1 MVWKYSANPT
11 PESFMDDSSKYA
23 LGLRIATGYNNE
35 LYFQLLKSFGD
46 HETAWA
52 MDEKEIRR
60 TLKKSDSIINPF
72 ITARKKCDI
81 DGACQL
87 LERKGIGFVVYG
99 SKEYPEL
106 LADIASPPPLL
117 FHRGR
122 NFDRIHGLGVAV
134 IGARRATGYGR
145 DIAEQFARDLGQQ
158 NITVISGLARGID
171 SAAHK
176 GALGTPGGTVAVL
189 GCGVDQCYPPENRR
203 LMDEIAE
210 QGAVISEYLPG
221 TKPLAKHFPARNRI
235 ISGVSEAVVIVEA
248 DIKSGALITADMA
261 LEQGREV
268 FAVPGSIRNTLSRG
282 PHRLIKEG
290 ATLAQTAQDVLVEL
304 GVIIQEQKV
313 DQEPMP
319 LLDDHEKAILE
330 QISFEPTH
338 FDAITEKSE
347 MPVANIAGILTM
359 LELKGFLSKE
369 PGNYFSRKM

>member
-11 PESFMDDSSKYA
+11 PESLMDDSSKYA

-81 DGACQL
+81 DSSCQL

-330 QISFEPTH
+330 QISFESTH